1 MHKTHVISHAIV
13 RLALLM
19 ATLVLGAC
27 AGIGHNPHYVVS
39 PPGDCCQS
47 FEEMT
52 FKTLSA
58 GKKVRLSVD
67 GEDPGFNFEG
77 GYSRYEALMLPN
89 IAGPYILQL
98 ESEVVRSAEDM
109 RGTLFFPVL
118 TFLDADKKHIRTF
131 DALPYTLQT
140 PFYGRN
146 HIRASVRISGDLAD
160 ARYVLV
166 HTQDDKLDHA
176 LATSDGESILRAGG
190 FDTMLY
196 APITEARYR
205 INFARKGW
213 VRVLA
218 YTADG

>member
-1 MHKTHVISHAIV
+1 MHQKYSISYAIK
-13 RLALLM
+13 RLALLLGI
-19 ATLVLGAC
+19 LVLGAC
-27 AGIGHNPHYVVS
+27 TGIGHSPHYVVS

-47 FEEMT
+47 FEQMT
-52 FKTLSA
+52 FKALPV
-58 GKKVRLSVD
+58 GKKVRLLVD
-67 GEDPGFNFEG
+67 GEDPGFKFEG
-77 GYSRYEALMLPN
+77 GYSRYEALMLPT
-89 IAGPYILQL
+89 IDRPYILQL

-118 TFLDADKKHIRTF
+118 TFLDGDKKHIRTF

-146 HIRASVRISGDLAD
+146 HIRASVRISGDLAN

-166 HTQDDKLDHA
+166 HTQDDKLDQA
-176 LATSDGESILRAGG
+176 IATSDGESILRAGG

-205 INFARKGW
+205 INFTRKGW

-218 YTADG
+218 YAGEG